1 MRFTDFLK
9 ATVLISAGAATALAA
24 TTVVSA
30 GYDLDYTLVFFAAV
44 WWLVAGAVGLWMG
57 RRAETSPPI
66 TRLLAGARMSPALP
80 EQQPGR
86 MLLNRL
92 WPLLTCTVLGVA
104 AAFVF
109 PQVPA
114 IATGFAIIWALA
126 WRRQE
131 SAVSAIEGRDG
142 VRFYIEPTSPVRP
155 MRLLRT
161 PGFHSEF
168 PSPDGAGKAE
178 GALDRGA

>member
-24 TTVVSA
+24 ATAVAA

-44 WWLVAGAVGLWMG
+44 WWLVAGGLGLWLG
-57 RRAETSPPI
+57 RRPHTTTPI
-66 TRLLAGARMSPALP
+66 ARLLAAARTTPALP

-86 MLLNRL
+86 ILLNRL
-92 WPLLTCTVLGVA
+92 WPLALSTVLAGGL
-104 AAFVF
+104 AFVL

-114 IATGFAIIWALA
+114 IATGFAIIWALS

-131 SAVSAIEGRDG
+131 AAVSAIEGRDA
-142 VRFYIEPTSPVRP
+142 VRFYVERTSPVKP
-155 MRLLRT
+155 MQVVRT
-161 PGFHSEF
+161 PGFYSSF
-168 PSPDGAGKAE
+168 PSSNGTGRVE
-178 GALDRGA
+178 GALDRGT